1 MLALGVLDENGGGPT
16 FISDAGGPVLPG
28 KDASSLRSAQRRRQT
43 PEAAIRAAVVEGAEQ
58 ARDRASRI
66 AAASMSSI
74 TLAALAQTHAVLGEV
89 DQALSAARDALRL
102 SLTKAESAED
112 RPRVADAH
120 SAGLAV
126 QVMTRFGHAAEAF
139 ASLQTI
145 SLPYSLKLTA
155 VAIAVELDRPDEA
168 WAILEGTDGELVKSF
183 RGFLLAARGD
193 YREAISQLRAA
204 LRDDPNDAEAAV
216 NLSVS
221 FWQIGA
227 RGKAIATALRATRV
241 APGRRDLS
249 LHYLEL
255 LLAAGDVSKAASEI
269 DALKQRK
276 VVSDSR
282 FLVLQARVA
291 LEKDEPPRA
300 LPLLEKA
307 LTEASTEGNDG
318 LGVEIAANLAV
329 LRHRMG
335 RLDRDKAVDELAKL
349 ARQHPGD
356 ESVVVCLANTVSRS
370 SEAPALRR
378 AIEALTTTTTPARR
392 AFLAHQI
399 AWLDADNDRAGD
411 AAAEWFAHESANP
424 RAAAAALVAVGIGQE
439 RWNDAAAIADAAV
452 ARFPTNST
460 VVNNGAY
467 ILAMAGRAEEA
478 IRYLAP
484 LADSEFVAR
493 ATLGLAYLA
502 NGEVD
507 RGMRLYREAGKAAEK
522 ADSSWHSLMT
532 AYQALVVRQL
542 GLRVSEAPEV
552 ISALALA
559 PMPLPSD
566 WEDQPDF
573 MRLYRVSEKHGYGWP
588 LSL

>member
-16 FISDAGGPVLPG
+16 FTSDAGGPVLPG

-43 PEAAIRAAVVEGAEQ
+43 PEAVRAAVVEGAEL

-89 DQALSAARDALRL
+89 DQALSAARAALRL
-102 SLTKAESAED
+102 SLTEAEPAEE
-112 RPRVADAH
+112 RPRVIDAH
-120 SAGLAV
+120 SAGVAV
-126 QVMTRFGHAAEAF
+126 QIMTRFGQAAEAF
-139 ASLQTI
+139 ASLQTA
-145 SLPYSLKLTA
+145 SLPYSLRLTA
-155 VAIAVELDRPDEA
+155 VAVAVELDRPEEA

-255 LLAAGDVSKAASEI
+255 LLAAGEVSKAASEI

-307 LTEASTEGNDG
+307 LAEASTEGNDQ
-318 LGVEIAANLAV
+318 LRVEIAANLAV
-329 LRHRMG
+329 
-335 RLDRDKAVDELAKL
+335 
-349 ARQHPGD
+349 
-356 ESVVVCLANTVSRS
+356 LANTVSRS
-370 SEAPALRR
+370 SEAPDLRR
-378 AIEALTTTTTPARR
+378 AIEALAATTTPARR
-392 AFLAHQI
+392 AFLAHQL

-411 AAAEWFAHESANP
+411 AAAEWFAHEPANP

-439 RWNDAAAIADAAV
+439 RWSDAAAIADAAV
-452 ARFPTNST
+452 ARFPTDSA

-478 IRYLAP
+478 IRHLAP

-542 GLRVSEAPEV
+542 GLHKSEAPEV
-552 ISALALA
+552 ISALSLA

-588 LSL
+588 LAL